1 MRFRDKLAHYVFK
14 QVTEIKR
21 AKRETIAL
29 SNAKSI
35 GILYDATH
43 QNQVNIV
50 KKFVESL
57 KVQGKSVTIFGFY
70 NKKKLP
76 QDHPNF
82 KTNEVI
88 SRTDLNWYGLP
99 KKNAYALM
107 ANEPFDVLLSLYT
120 WHCIPLLVISASSKA
135 KFRIGKYF
143 SDAINCFDFMLN
155 IENNAPLENFLTQIE
170 DFSTKLKK

>member
-1 MRFRDKLAHYVFK
+1 MRFRDKLAQYVFK
-14 QVTEIKR
+14 KTIETKR
-21 AKRETIAL
+21 GQRETVAIA
-29 SNAKSI
+29 NAKSI

-57 KVQGKSVTIFGFY
+57 KLQGKAVTIFGFY

-76 QDHPNF
+76 PDQHNS
-82 KTNEVI
+82 KSNEII

-99 KKNAYALM
+99 KKNSYAMM
-107 ANEPFDVLLSLYT
+107 ANEPFDLLLDLCT
-120 WHCIPLLVISASSKA
+120 WHCVPLLVVAASSKA

-143 SDAINCFDFMLN
+143 SDALNCFDFMLN